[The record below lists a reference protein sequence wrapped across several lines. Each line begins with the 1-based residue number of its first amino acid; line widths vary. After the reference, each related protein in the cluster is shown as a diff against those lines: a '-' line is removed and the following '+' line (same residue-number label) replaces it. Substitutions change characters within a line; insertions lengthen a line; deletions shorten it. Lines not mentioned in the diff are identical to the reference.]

1 MINHL
6 FRDIRKIWNDSRN
19 FVFHIGWCPHWCR
32 KAFQPHNRDRP
43 RQMICLWN
51 DFCLPFHR
59 QYMTYFNEN
68 SPNHISFVEPQAIFT
83 IIMERF
89 FVLFERQQ
97 RMFWITILP
106 LNSNPIINTRSFCQ
120 SKKNEYSLISNLAD
134 FSEMS
139 SFRNSR
145 LRNSFHLFPSVC
157 LEYKEQLATVIFRRM
172 LDGSR
177 SGQSKN
183 LQNYCLK
190 NTIFAERRIIAFRFI
205 QIAQVK
211 WRKPHH

>member
-1 MINHL
+1 MLSMFSTSMINHL
-6 FRDIRKIWNDSRN
+6 FRDTRKIWNDSRN

-106 LNSNPIINTRSFCQ
+106 LNSNPIINTRPLCQ
-120 SKKNEYSLISNLAD
+120 STKKTNILWFLIWLISARCHR
-134 FSEMS
+134 FE
-139 SFRNSR
+139 
-145 LRNSFHLFPSVC
+145 
-157 LEYKEQLATVIFRRM
+157 I
-172 LDGSR
+172 
-177 SGQSKN
+177 SG
-183 LQNYCLK
+183 
-190 NTIFAERRIIAFRFI
+190 
-205 QIAQVK
+205 
-211 WRKPHH
+211 